1 MQSTISSTEFYA
13 GKEIRLT
20 ATPDDSG
27 AYYNLFYWVIN
38 FTTNDLQYSIQE
50 LTDQDRIFIFISSSN
65 AFMAIGT
72 TEVIQQTNSINTL
85 TPLLLEVPE
94 TQNIN
99 SVRNTALNSN
109 AFFVDTGI
117 TYNITWVNPP
127 APSKTITGIV
137 TWLRNWF
144 NTKEEIDEMILTD
157 SGWQNCTMAS
167 GYAVYTSGTNL
178 RVRKV
183 GKIVHATG
191 VFKNNNTL
199 SASSNVQFA
208 TLPSGYRPS
217 QEQVKICQG
226 SDLYR
231 WLLRIKADGAM
242 TLSRYGTNS
251 DASASSG
258 RWLPYC
264 ITYMV
269 D

>member
-1 MQSTISSTEFYA
+1 MVT
-13 GKEIRLT
+13 
-20 ATPDDSG
+20 
-27 AYYNLFYWVIN
+27 
-38 FTTNDLQYSIQE
+38 FTLYKTTGNVG
-50 LTDQDRIFIFISSSN
+50 DRIDYDFSGLDITKGFYITAIANYNSLMDDYSLAQLGQLIIGRKSYRGSGGISSSYGWVD
-65 AFMAIGT
+65 I
-72 TEVIQQTNSINTL
+72 TEDVYNLNVQTL
-85 TPLLLEVPE
+85 TIVYFDNYGDFESLNDFEENVTLGEYIE
-94 TQNIN
+94 KSEDYT
-99 SVRNTALNSN
+99 VR
-109 AFFVDTGI
+109 F
-117 TYNITWVNPP
+117 YNGKKL
-127 APSKTITGIV
+127 SGIV
-137 TWLRNWF
+137 TWLKQWF
-144 NTKEEIDEMILTD
+144 NTKEEQNTLLFTD
-157 SGWQNCTMAS
+157 SGWQTCTLSS

-183 GKIVHATG
+183 GKIVQVNG

-226 SDLYR
+226 SDLYK

-242 TLSRYGTNS
+242 TLSRYGTSS

>member
-1 MQSTISSTEFYA
+1 MQSTISSTEFYE
-13 GKEIRLT
+13 GKEITLT
-20 ATPDDSG
+20 AEPDEG
-27 AYYNLFYWVIN
+27 ANDNLFYWVIN

-50 LTDQDRIFIFISSSN
+50 LGIQGKAFKPIRSSGIDE
-65 AFMAIGT
+65 ATGT
-72 TEVIQQTNSINTL
+72 VTVTQQANSINTL
-85 TPLLLEVPE
+85 TPLLLQVPM
-94 TQNIN
+94 TKYIGTAT
-99 SVRNTALNSN
+99 NTALNSN
-109 AFFVDTGI
+109 AFFADTGT

-127 APSKTITGIV
+127 AQTQKTITGIV

-157 SGWQNCTMAS
+157 SGWQTCTLSS
-167 GYAVYTSGTNL
+167 GYAVYTSGTTL

-226 SDLYR
+226 SDAYK
-231 WLLRIKADGAM
+231 WLLRIKTDGAM
-242 TLSRYGTNS
+242 TLSRYGTSS